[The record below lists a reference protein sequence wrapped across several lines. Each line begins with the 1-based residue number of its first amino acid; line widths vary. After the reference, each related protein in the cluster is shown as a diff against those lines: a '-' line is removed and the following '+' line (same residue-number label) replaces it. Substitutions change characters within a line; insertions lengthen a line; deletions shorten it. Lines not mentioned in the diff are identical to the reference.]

1 VVEMNPAAVR
11 LEPEEVSWG
20 GVAQTARNTM
30 NLCEAKP
37 VDLPSVTASERSQ
50 ISPYGGWI
58 RLFGDN
64 GFQIEEPI
72 ELRPREDAWTTFD
85 LAALSWARRWPAEHI
100 WKARRR
106 C

>member
-1 VVEMNPAAVR
+1 V
-11 LEPEEVSWG
+11 
-20 GVAQTARNTM
+20 
-30 NLCEAKP
+30 
-37 VDLPSVTASERSQ
+37 
-50 ISPYGGWI
+50 I

-64 GFQIEEPI
+64 GFQIEELI

-85 LAALSWARRWPAEHI
+85 LVALSWARRWPAEHI